1 LGFTRFA
8 ALMKNTLLILFLAA
22 FLGSCSTDF
31 ETNAPWKEITVVYG
45 LLNPNDAVQY
55 IRIGKAFLGEGN
67 AYTMAQVDDS
77 INYGDVL
84 DVKIERFL
92 NGNLMETHVLN
103 RIDSIPKDLNGIFA
117 APHMVL
123 YADINRFDTLVNESI
138 YKLTV
143 TNRETGN
150 VVTASTKTIEN
161 FSIGLPTRTYTA
173 NLTGSV
179 PTLTWKLKPSARG
192 KIYGITQYI
201 NYLET
206 DTTTHIT
213 VAKSVEWY
221 IADKLTSGNSNTD
234 VTFPFAKED
243 FYRLLGA
250 DCEVNP
256 NVVRTLAANP
266 LDVYISAGTE
276 ELYTY
281 MQVTEQNSGIV
292 QDKPLYSNI
301 ENGVGLFTSR
311 NTQVRHV
318 HLTADTYSALDSSVY
333 TKDFFDK

>member
-1 LGFTRFA
+1 
-8 ALMKNTLLILFLAA
+8 MKNTLLIFFIVA

-31 ETNAPWKEITVVYG
+31 ETNAPWKETMVVYG

-55 IRIGKAFLGEGN
+55 IRISKAFLGEGN
-67 AYTMAQVDDS
+67 AYMMAQVSDS

-103 RIDSIPKDLNGIFA
+103 RIDTIPKDLNGTFA
-117 APHMVL
+117 APYMVM
-123 YADINRFDTLVNESI
+123 YADINRFDTLPNESI

-143 TNRETGN
+143 TNRVSGN
-150 VVTASTKTIEN
+150 VITASTKTIEN
-161 FSIGLPTRTYTA
+161 FTIGLPTRTYTA

-179 PTLTWKLKPSARG
+179 PTITWKLKPSERG

-206 DTTTHIT
+206 DTITNIT

-221 IADKLTSGNSNTD
+221 IADKLTSGNSSTD
-234 VTFPFAKED
+234 ITFPFAKED
-243 FYRLLGA
+243 FFRLLGA
-250 DCEVNP
+250 DCEVKP
-256 NVVRTLAANP
+256 QVRRTLAANP

-281 MQVTEQNSGIV
+281 MQVTEQNTGIV

-301 ENGVGLFTSR
+301 ENGVGLFSSR
-311 NTQVRHV
+311 TTQLEHV
-318 HLTADTYSALDSSVY
+318 QLSGETYAALDTSIY
-333 TKDFFDK
+333 TKDLNF